1 MRQVA
6 ITETNLVT
14 LLVSAVFRV
23 VNQLPQTHDLFP
35 EYPQFPALT
44 EDWLPPVIPIPLQ
57 PLQVE
62 SAHF

>member
-35 EYPQFPALT
+35 EYPQFIRSRDWHPALG
-44 EDWLPPVIPIPLQ
+44 L
-57 PLQVE
+57 
-62 SAHF
+62 